1 MKYKNIIVSL
11 IVVVLSLSFA
21 QKLKIDE
28 VLDKMKAKAESVE
41 DVHFLLTGKIIDAD
55 GTEIILEVD
64 VSAMPKEQVTR
75 AEFYQP
81 DALAD
86 NITILDKDVVYN
98 YVYLTNQATLF
109 SANDPDALGGL
120 LPVDEENSNAKF
132 EFDLEKLFAG
142 WTASIEDYQKTD
154 KGNVYKLRFDNKEE
168 DVVIDHVNVTVYED
182 SWIPTDM
189 IFYKKDNSLFTELH
203 FQDMVVDGG
212 LNIDDLLYL
221 PDDAEIIDER

>member
-1 MKYKNIIVSL
+1 M
-11 IVVVLSLSFA
+11 
-21 QKLKIDE
+21 
-28 VLDKMKAKAESVE
+28 
-41 DVHFLLTGKIIDAD
+41 LTGKIIDAD

-64 VSAMPKEQVTR
+64 VSVMPMEQITR

-120 LPVDEENSNAKF
+120 LPASEADSKAKF

-142 WTASIEDYQKTD
+142 WTASIDGYEKTD
-154 KGNVYKLRFDNKEE
+154 NGNIYNLRFDNKEE

-182 SWIPTDM
+182 IWIPTDM

-203 FQDMVVDGG
+203 FEDISVDAG

>member
-1 MKYKNIIVSL
+1 MKIKKMVISL
-11 IVVVLSLSFA
+11 ILILVSFSLAQELS
-21 QKLKIDE
+21 IDE
-28 VLDKMKAKAESVE
+28 VLDKMKLKAETIE
-41 DVHFLLTGKIIDAD
+41 DIHFLLTGKIIDAD

-64 VSAMPKEQVTR
+64 VSAMPMEQTTR

-120 LPVDEENSNAKF
+120 LPAGEADSNAKF

-142 WTASIEDYQKTD
+142 WTASIDGYEKTD
-154 KGNVYKLRFDNKEE
+154 NGNIYNLRFDNKEE

-182 SWIPTDM
+182 IWIPTDM

-203 FQDMVVDGG
+203 FEDISVDAG

-221 PDDAEIIDER
+221 P